1 MPDEKRELEGRIAA
15 LEKSAAMLQTLQQ
28 VSSIYVR
35 EGNLELALNQL
46 LAAAIA
52 VTHADMGNIQLY
64 DPTTRKLKIAAQRG
78 FGPAFLAFW
87 NTVSEGDGA
96 CGTAYDRLQRVIIED
111 VTKSPIFV
119 GTPALAVQ
127 LEAQVRA
134 VQSTPLVSRSGVFI
148 GMVSTHY
155 RTARLPDEDVFPFLD
170 LLARQA
176 ADIIERAQVEEK
188 RQHAEQ
194 AARLLASIVE
204 SSDDAIASKDLD
216 GVVTSWNRGAEKLFG
231 YSPKDMI
238 GTPIAILIPPDRPNE
253 EPEILARIRRGES
266 MDHYETVRRR
276 KDGNLIHIS
285 LTVSPIRDGSG
296 KVIGASKIARNITE
310 TKEAQAR
317 QELLTQEIHHRTR
330 NLFAVVHSVVAR
342 SFAGKRTVQEAEAA
356 VLDRL
361 YSLAQTHAI
370 LMDKDGQ
377 AADLEDVIRTE
388 MKPYSGRVAIEGP
401 RLPLGAKAA
410 QNFALAVHELA
421 TNAAKYGA
429 LSNAS
434 GTVQIA
440 WNVDQPTALLT
451 FRWKEQGGPPVAAP
465 ARKGF
470 GSTVLEQVM
479 AAYYDQQPKVE
490 FDEHG
495 LTYTLICSLDEVA
508 PPSTTTATV
517 PATRES

>member
-35 EGNLELALNQL
+35 EGNLDLALNQL

-64 DPTTRKLKIAAQRG
+64 DPTTRKLTIAAQRG

-96 CGTAYDRLQRVIIED
+96 CGTAYDRLQRVVVED

-134 VQSTPLVSRSGVFI
+134 VQSTPLISRSGEFI
-148 GMVSTHY
+148 GIVSTHY
-155 RTARLPDEDVFPFLD
+155 KTARLPDEHVLPFLD
-170 LLARQA
+170 LIARQA
-176 ADIIERAQVEEK
+176 ADIIERAQIEEK
-188 RQHAEQ
+188 RQDAEH

-216 GVVTSWNRGAEKLFG
+216 GIITSWNRGAEKLFG
-231 YSPKDMI
+231 YAREEMI
-238 GTPIAILIPPDRPNE
+238 GTTFAILIPPDRPNE
-253 EPEILARIRRGES
+253 EPEILARIRRGEPI
-266 MDHYETVRRR
+266 DHYETVRRR
-276 KDGNLIHIS
+276 KDGTLVDIS
-285 LTVSPIRDGSG
+285 LTVSPIKDGSG
-296 KVIGASKIARNITE
+296 KVIGASKIARDITE
-310 TKEAQAR
+310 TKELQTR
-317 QELLTQEIHHRTR
+317 QELLAQEIHHRTR

-342 SFAGKRTVQEAEAA
+342 SFADKRTVQEAEAA

-361 YSLAQTHAI
+361 YSLAQTHTI
-370 LMDKDGQ
+370 LMDKDWQ
-377 AADLEDVIRTE
+377 ATDLADVIRTE
-388 MKPYSGRVAIEGP
+388 MKPYSDRVAIEGP
-401 RLPLGAKAA
+401 RVLLGAKSV

-429 LSNAS
+429 LSNAR

-440 WNVDQPTALLT
+440 WNVDQPTDLLT
-451 FRWKEQGGPPVAAP
+451 FRWQESGGPPVAEP

-470 GSTVLEQVM
+470 GSAVLEQVM
-479 AAYYDQQPKVE
+479 AAYYDQPPKVE
-490 FDEHG
+490 FNKHG
-495 LTYTLICSLDEVA
+495 LTYTLSCSLDALA
-508 PPSTTTATV
+508 PPSSTTAPTASE
-517 PATRES
+517 P